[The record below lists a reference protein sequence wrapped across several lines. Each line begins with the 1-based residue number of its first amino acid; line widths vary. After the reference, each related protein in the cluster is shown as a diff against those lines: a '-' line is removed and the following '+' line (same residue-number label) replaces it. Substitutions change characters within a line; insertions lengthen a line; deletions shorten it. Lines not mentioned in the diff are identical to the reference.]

1 MKSLITDMLAESV
14 AVKERTIRERTDR
27 LISAADALAEA
38 LTAGKKLLLFG
49 NGGSAADAQHIAA
62 EFVNRFRME
71 RPPLAALALTT
82 DTSALTAIG
91 NDYAFAEVFSKQVRA
106 LGRPGDVALGIST
119 SGNSEN
125 VVVGLR
131 AARDAG
137 LRTLGMTGR
146 DGGKLR
152 DLCDILLDVDS
163 QVTARIQE
171 THILMAHI
179 LCELVDRILFADPI
193 DPDAATASGD
203 DASRISQDNRPDRE
217 AP

>member
-1 MKSLITDMLAESV
+1 LKSLITDMLAESV